1 MYSFPPRKIPP
12 LEGQWALTKVKANLG
27 KKSAPVAQGIEHRP
41 PEAGAQVRILPGAQS
56 GSEITL
62 RCKYL
67 ESEIN
72 HAQEGN
78 LLLYILVNVTKSR
91 EN

>member
-12 LEGQWALTKVKANLG
+12 LEGQWAPTKVMANLG

-56 GSEITL
+56 LVQS
-62 RCKYL
+62 
-67 ESEIN
+67 SHSDAN
-72 HAQEGN
+72 
-78 LLLYILVNVTKSR
+78 ILKAR
-91 EN
+91 